1 MITPLTPWL
10 LLGGAASASSGG
22 VFAAVTVAT
31 EVLLA
36 TVDVVA
42 LGAAVVLISLLKSVA
57 FMFLVLLE
65 LLSKVVVEVVVD
77 AIPFGDV
84 GGDDDLSLFLL
95 MSLVT

>member
-22 VFAAVTVAT
+22 VFVAVTVAT

-65 LLSKVVVEVVVD
+65 LLSKVVVEV
-77 AIPFGDV
+77 IPFGDD